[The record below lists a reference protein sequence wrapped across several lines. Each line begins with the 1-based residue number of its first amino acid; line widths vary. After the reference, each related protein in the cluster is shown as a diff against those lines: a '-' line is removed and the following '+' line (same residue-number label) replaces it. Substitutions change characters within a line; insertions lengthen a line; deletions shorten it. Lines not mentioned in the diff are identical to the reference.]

1 MTVKKKANELRVGDK
16 ILGETN
22 FYIVNSVKNSALTGS
37 IYPVIEIVDSHG
49 LTKIVETGA
58 NEKFQDHIYEVELPV
73 VWEQPRVAVEQPA
86 IEETKPVKKAKKPA
100 KTVVKKPSKKV
111 AAKKKAKKAKNKN

>member
-58 NEKFQDHIYEVELPV
+58 NEKFQDHIYEVELP
-73 VWEQPRVAVEQPA
+73 RVAVEQPA